1 MKVKVPS
8 KVADLKGIIDVLEER
23 AATLEKKGQDELDKG
38 EVKSEQFE
46 EKHNKSRK
54 QERRGGN
61 LKQAMN
67 LDDEFPE
74 IGN

>member
-38 EVKSEQFE
+38 EVKSE
-46 EKHNKSRK
+46 
-54 QERRGGN
+54 
-61 LKQAMN
+61 
-67 LDDEFPE
+67 
-74 IGN
+74 